1 MQFLKI
7 VFTFAAALAVPASAA
22 TCIQL
27 GACAEGNDIRQ
38 CTSGSCHQKLGQ
50 TCTIS
55 GNTVSCPN

>member
-1 MQFLKI
+1 MQFFNI
-7 VFTFAAALAVPASAA
+7 VLGIAFALAVPTQAG

-27 GACAEGNDIRQ
+27 GACAEGNNIQQ

-55 GNTVSCPN
+55 GSNVSCPK

>member
-1 MQFLKI
+1 MNPNLNLYQ
-7 VFTFAAALAVPASAA
+7 AAI
-22 TCIQL
+22 CIQL

-55 GNTVSCPN
+55 GNSVSCPN

>member
-7 VFTFAAALAVPASAA
+7 VSALAVALAVPASAG

-27 GACAEGNDIRQ
+27 GACSEGNDIRQ

-55 GNTVSCPN
+55 GNSVNCPK